1 MIEKKSNVLNE
12 NILLNGVLSAVPEP
26 FFVYDEDGTYLDII
40 GGMDR
45 NKYHDARHLI
55 GQKMHDVMNTK
66 LADRLLRKIKLAVE
80 TGSLVTFEYAIDPK
94 DISGYE
100 GQPGPT
106 GVRWFE
112 AHISP
117 LAAET
122 GEKRKVVW
130 IAFDIT
136 KLKNAF
142 ETLDLQSRKL
152 HEMSRIDN
160 LTGLLNRRSFYEMAH
175 LEIEKV
181 RAENTL
187 GLGSGSNSCFYVMM
201 MDLDHFKQINDRFG
215 HHAGD
220 NSLRYFAQTLKTCLR
235 SNDAVGRMGGEEF
248 AVVMAGASVEAVISL
263 AERIR
268 EITENSRNQF
278 QDSTISFT
286 VSIGITRLGEAE
298 DDITEALK
306 RADRAMY
313 RAKNEGRN
321 RVCVFSREKDG
332 V

>member
-1 MIEKKSNVLNE
+1 MIERKSNVLNE
-12 NILLNGVLSAVPEP
+12 NNLLEGVLSAVPEP
-26 FFVYDEDGTYLDII
+26 FFVYDEDGTYLDIL

-55 GQKMHDVMNTK
+55 GRKMHDVMNIK
-66 LADRLLRKIKLAVE
+66 LADRLLRKIKQAVE
-80 TGSLVTFEYAIDPK
+80 TGSLVTFEYAIDPRE
-94 DISGYE
+94 ISGYE

-106 GVRWFE
+106 GMRWFE

-117 LAAET
+117 VFAEP

-136 KLKNAF
+136 RLKNAF

-152 HEMSRIDN
+152 REIARIDN
-160 LTGLLNRRSFYEMAH
+160 LTGLLNRRSFFEIAH
-175 LEIEKV
+175 LEIKRV
-181 RAENTL
+181 RVE
-187 GLGSGSNSCFYVMM
+187 SKFNSQSFVMM
-201 MDLDHFKQINDRFG
+201 MDLDHFKQINDKFG

-220 NSLRYFAQTLKTCLR
+220 NCLRYFAKTLKTCLR
-235 SNDAVGRMGGEEF
+235 NNDAIGRLGGEEF
-248 AVVMAGASVEAVISL
+248 AVVITGSDIETAKSL

-268 EITENSRNQF
+268 QTTEGSIVPF

-286 VSIGITRLGEAE
+286 VSIGITMLGEAE
-298 DDITEALK
+298 DDISEALK
-306 RADRAMY
+306 RADRVMY
-313 RAKNEGRN
+313 RAKKEGRN
-321 RVCVFSREKDG
+321 RTCLFSEDKDR

>member
-1 MIEKKSNVLNE
+1 MIKKESAALKLNE
-12 NILLNGVLSAVPEP
+12 NTLLEGVLSAVPEP
-26 FFVYDEDGTYLDII
+26 FFVYDEDGTYLDVL

-45 NKYHDARHLI
+45 EKYHDARHLI
-55 GQKMHDVMNTK
+55 GKKMHEVMSIK
-66 LADRLLRKIKLAVE
+66 LADTLLDKIKQAVE
-80 TGSLVTFEYAIDPK
+80 TQLLVTFEYSIDPSE
-94 DISGYE
+94 ISGYE

-106 GVRWFE
+106 GLRWVE

-117 LAAET
+117 IATER

-142 ETLDLQSRKL
+142 ETLDRQSRQLRK
-152 HEMSRIDN
+152 MARVDT
-160 LTGLLNRRSFYEMAH
+160 LTGLLSRRSFFELAYLEMKRVR
-175 LEIEKV
+175 EEKDSQIFV
-181 RAENTL
+181 I
-187 GLGSGSNSCFYVMM
+187 M
-201 MDLDHFKQINDRFG
+201 MDLDHFKQINDNFG

-220 NSLRYFAQTLKTCLR
+220 NSLRQFANTLKICLR
-235 SNDAVGRMGGEEF
+235 SNDVIGRLGGEEF
-248 AVVMAGASVEAVISL
+248 AVVLAEANIKSVKSI

-268 EITENSRNQF
+268 LKTEESKTF
-278 QDSTISFT
+278 FHDSAVTVT
-286 VSIGITRLGEAE
+286 VSIGISKLGEDE

-313 RAKNEGRN
+313 RAKKEGRN
-321 RVCVFSREKDG
+321 RIRIFSEAID